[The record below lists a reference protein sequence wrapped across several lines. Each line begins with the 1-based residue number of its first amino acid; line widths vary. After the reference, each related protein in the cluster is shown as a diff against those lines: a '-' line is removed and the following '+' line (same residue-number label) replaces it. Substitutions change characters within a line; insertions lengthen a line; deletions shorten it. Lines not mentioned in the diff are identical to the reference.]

1 MTVKPATAPRAQVP
15 ARPPIVSTITMQ
27 GYLQHLAVQEAEHA
41 RTQSLHMAGVFE
53 QQTVQAPTPTAARPR
68 KVNVYESPSKNKYE
82 LERARARQ
90 FGLTLSGRKGDAV
103 MEEEEEKLPEP
114 STLAYANKR
123 YAQTKVKPN
132 NLNAAFFQDLESGED
147 GVSQTENQ
155 SIASVIGMNRTQAP
169 TTEAPVQQASV
180 QFGGSVNS
188 RVDNQ
193 LEANAGDD
201 LW

>member
-1 MTVKPATAPRAQVP
+1 MTVKPNTAPRAQVP

-53 QQTVQAPTPTAARPR
+53 QQTVRAPTPTAARPR

-114 STLAYANKR
+114 NALAFTNMR

-147 GVSQTENQ
+147 VVSQTENQ

>member
-1 MTVKPATAPRAQVP
+1 MTVKAATAPRAPVP
-15 ARPPIVSTITMQ
+15 ARPPIVSTVTMQ
-27 GYLQHLAVQEAEHA
+27 GYLQHLAEQEAEHA
-41 RTQSLHMAGVFE
+41 RAQSLHMASIFE
-53 QQTVQAPTPTAARPR
+53 PQPGQAPTPTAARPR
-68 KVNVYESPSKNKYE
+68 KVNVYESPSKAKYE

-90 FGLTLSGRKGDAV
+90 FALTLSGGKRDAH
-103 MEEEEEKLPEP
+103 MQEEEEKLPEP
-114 STLAYANKR
+114 NALAFVNMR

-147 GVSQTENQ
+147 PGSQTENR
-155 SIASVIGMNRTQAP
+155 SVASVIGMNRTQAP

-180 QFGGSVNS
+180 QYGGSVNS

>member
-1 MTVKPATAPRAQVP
+1 MTVEPATAPRAQVP

-53 QQTVQAPTPTAARPR
+53 QQTVRAPTPTAARPR

-103 MEEEEEKLPEP
+103 MEEEEEKQPH
-114 STLAYANKR
+114 TLAYTNKR

-147 GVSQTENQ
+147 VVSQTENQ